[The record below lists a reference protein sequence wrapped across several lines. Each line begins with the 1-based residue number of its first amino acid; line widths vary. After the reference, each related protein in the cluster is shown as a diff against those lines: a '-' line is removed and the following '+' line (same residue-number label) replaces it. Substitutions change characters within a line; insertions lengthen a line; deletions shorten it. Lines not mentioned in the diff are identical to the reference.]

1 MADYNSKYTGEEVEQ
16 LLDQVANGEIGG
28 GGETLTEADIAN
40 MGFTKNV
47 GTITE
52 VKMNGVSKGE
62 SGVVDLG
69 NVVTEH
75 HDISGKVD
83 KVIGKGL
90 STEDYT
96 TALKGKLEGLSNY
109 DDTAL
114 SNALTTLRNDFDKL
128 VSGDSTTAIK
138 TFNEIVAFLDGI
150 ADTEDLASI
159 IASIEQQIAGK
170 QATITD
176 LATIREGAAKGAT
189 SVQPSD
195 IPEETYLAG
204 FTMDSLRQGMNNGS
218 QVDCDINSLIE
229 AMSAN
234 KTILVREDEASDG
247 FNGVYV
253 LNGYAEDLLYFSIV
267 DSQGNILYCEGV
279 DYTNTSTYID
289 GRALHIRRWDDKVD
303 SKALSAVATSG
314 SYNDLSDKPTIPSA
328 VTEATVSGWGFTK
341 NTGTYSKPNGGIPKT
356 DLSSDVQSAL
366 GKAESAVQRDKY
378 GDMDSIQTHGFEGSL
393 SGKLYALPDEAT
405 GDEDETLLSTHN
417 VKTIN
422 GQSILGKGN
431 ISIESG
437 GSGKEIV
444 KVDDVWTISPNKIYV
459 LDHSDSGGTES
470 VSIGIIETSDALIDE
485 YAICFKTGEG
495 AFIIPMLSLP
505 SNVKW
510 ANGVYPEISAG
521 TLYELSI
528 VKTRLGDT
536 DYFKAVLTSFK

>member
-16 LLDQVANGEIGG
+16 LLDQVANGEV

-40 MGFTKNV
+40 MGFTKNQ

-52 VKMNGVSKGE
+52 VKMNGVSKGV

-69 NVVTEH
+69 TVITSH
-75 HDISGKVD
+75 QDISGKVD
-83 KVIGKGL
+83 KVTGKGL
-90 STEDYT
+90 STEDFT

-341 NTGTYSKPNGGIPKT
+341 NTGTYSKPSGGIPKT
-356 DLSSDVQSAL
+356 DLTSDVQSAL

-393 SGKLYALPDEAT
+393 SGKLYALPDDAT
-405 GDEDETLLSTHN
+405 GDEDEILLSTHN

-422 GQSILGKGN
+422 GQSIFGKGN